1 MLQGYSNP
9 SSFSPSSFSSS
20 PCLARSKTTMGR
32 QWVQQRANTPLL
44 RLRMRESQRTEG
56 SRRGGKE
63 DRGRGGT
70 ADGEGESGENGGT
83 AGQKD
88 EKNDWASELDR
99 RGTFGFIA
107 PLIPDTFGRHTGHVR
122 YTRAGPT
129 YSKTCFLSSN
139 PLVCYFSVKKGIK
152 S

>member
-1 MLQGYSNP
+1 
-9 SSFSPSSFSSS
+9 
-20 PCLARSKTTMGR
+20 
-32 QWVQQRANTPLL
+32 
-44 RLRMRESQRTEG
+44 MRESQRTEG

-107 PLIPDTFGRHTGHVR
+107 PLIPDTSGIRRLAQLIPKRVFSLPIPLSVISQ
-122 YTRAGPT
+122 
-129 YSKTCFLSSN
+129 SKK
-139 PLVCYFSVKKGIK
+139 V
-152 S
+152 